1 MNGLPKTVPYPV
13 RGEVQGRFG
22 SERPEGGLWR
32 GIVLRSPEGTPVKAI
47 AAGRVVYASWLS
59 GFGNI
64 IIVDHGA
71 KYLSVYAYN
80 QSLLKR
86 VGDMVAAGDAIA
98 TVGATGGQV
107 EPGLYFEIRRQGAP
121 VNPLLWLQR

>member
-1 MNGLPKTVPYPV
+1 MH
-13 RGEVQGRFG
+13 GEVLGRFG
-22 SERPEGGLWR
+22 AERPEGGLWR
-32 GIVLRSPEGTPVKAI
+32 GIVLRSPEGAKVQSI
-47 AAGRVVYASWLS
+47 ASGRVVYSNWLS

-71 KYLSVYAYN
+71 KFLSVYAYN

-86 VGDMVAAGDAIA
+86 VGDIVDTGDTIA

-107 EPGLYFEIRRQGAP
+107 DSGLYFEIRHQGTP
-121 VNPLLWLQR
+121 VNPLLWLRQ